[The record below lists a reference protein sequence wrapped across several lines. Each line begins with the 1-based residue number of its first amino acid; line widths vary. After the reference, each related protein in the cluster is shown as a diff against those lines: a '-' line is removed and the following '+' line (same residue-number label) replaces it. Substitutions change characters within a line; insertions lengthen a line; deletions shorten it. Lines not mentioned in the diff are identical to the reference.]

1 MRKRQ
6 SSNPGNQPSPA
17 NSSTLRS
24 KKFVIPILIVVIVF
38 VFVGIFLLWSKH
50 KDKSSRDTQDL
61 GVNSIDNQI
70 SVNQNSVKSAAS
82 NEDKITALLLL
93 ASDYTQAKKYDDA
106 ILQYQTILQID
117 ANNQAAIGGL
127 IICYRAKKD
136 VDNSVTYIQRMLGI
150 LEALPEKDAELIQR
164 YNQLLNDA
172 KKGKFAFVRDM
183 TSLKKARLS

>member
-1 MRKRQ
+1 M
-6 SSNPGNQPSPA
+6 
-17 NSSTLRS
+17 
-24 KKFVIPILIVVIVF
+24 IPILIVVIVF